1 MDRLRLCD
9 DRVTTSSRG
18 LLRALNRCGFVR
30 VREGQA
36 VSMARAGLTARLTN
50 HAARGST
57 PHPSSPQAGG
67 AKHPTMYPH
76 PHRKC
81 LQNTSFPRNT
91 CDRQSPLG
99 GRFSGVSE
107 CHLPPISGLPSV
119 AGGPQRAAGGCGQPR
134 NPSVHAGLR
143 LGINS
148 GGARLRPRGAQRPS
162 QELPEG
168 VLTPSHAN

>member
-107 CHLPPISGLPSV
+107 CHLPPDFGAPERRW
-119 AGGPQRAAGGCGQPR
+119 RAAEGCWRVWTTPQSVCSCGIAFGDQLWGSSAAPSGRSEALSGAPGG
-134 NPSVHAGLR
+134 
-143 LGINS
+143 
-148 GGARLRPRGAQRPS
+148 RPDP
-162 QELPEG
+162 
-168 VLTPSHAN
+168 